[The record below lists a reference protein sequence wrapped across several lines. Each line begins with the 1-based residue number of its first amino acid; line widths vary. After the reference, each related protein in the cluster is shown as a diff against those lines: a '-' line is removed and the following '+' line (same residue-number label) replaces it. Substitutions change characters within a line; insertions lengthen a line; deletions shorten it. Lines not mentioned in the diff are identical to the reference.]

1 MWLTIYDNNKR
12 LISVIQLNGWAVCFE
27 VRKNGRIEKLKGGS
41 RDVTCNSLIATQES
55 EGNWL
60 SIGTKNIRQADQ

>member
-1 MWLTIYDNNKR
+1 MITISRCVIHDPIKR
-12 LISVIQLNGWAVCFE
+12 QAVCFGA
-27 VRKNGRIEKLKGGS
+27 RINGRIKGKKGVW
-41 RDVTCNSLIATQES
+41 DVTCNSLIATQES